1 MEKNKLNF
9 NSYKTASTYGLQSV
23 ELPKALKSILV
34 KWVKHNPT
42 DYLLFDNNLNKLSN
56 VKLNQR
62 LNKMFG
68 KKASTNQMRH
78 TYMSNKYKNTSGE
91 MKMMDKDF
99 TAMGS
104 SMAQHMVYVK
114 N

>member
-1 MEKNKLNF
+1 
-9 NSYKTASTYGLQSV
+9 
-23 ELPKALKSILV
+23 
-34 KWVKHNPT
+34 
-42 DYLLFDNNLNKLSN
+42 
-56 VKLNQR
+56 
-62 LNKMFG
+62 
-68 KKASTNQMRH
+68 
-78 TYMSNKYKNTSGE
+78 MSNKYKNTSGE